1 MYILLVETTY
11 LHPLVETYFVF
22 SSSSLWC
29 DVICDCP
36 HRKGKL
42 LVEVTDFSLP
52 SFFCITFSLP
62 IITSYTHST
71 LIFDRSTKATSTL
84 KTMYFCRT
92 GYFLKIFSNYNS
104 KKKVTFFVKN
114 SVDLADKQK
123 QKDCNLKIQYCP
135 NISMFL
141 RNRDCFFLRRSNV
154 HWICNLLHADI
165 SYKPFYF
172 QKKNFQGQLSIFK
185 ESLVKS

>member
-1 MYILLVETTY
+1 MYILLVETSS

-92 GYFLKIFSNYNS
+92 GCFL
-104 KKKVTFFVKN
+104 
-114 SVDLADKQK
+114 
-123 QKDCNLKIQYCP
+123 
-135 NISMFL
+135 NIE
-141 RNRDCFFLRRSNV
+141 
-154 HWICNLLHADI
+154 NLLNINDAILNFI
-165 SYKPFYF
+165 SVFYLRLITIINSF
-172 QKKNFQGQLSIFK
+172 VIFK
-185 ESLVKS
+185 LKYL

>member
-1 MYILLVETTY
+1 MKIKLQSWFKEFHFTRQRKGNTQQVESKYTWVEVTYHMYILLVETTS

-84 KTMYFCRT
+84 KTMYFCRA
-92 GYFLKIFSNYNS
+92 GYFLKIFSNY
-104 KKKVTFFVKN
+104 TDMVK
-114 SVDLADKQK
+114 
-123 QKDCNLKIQYCP
+123 
-135 NISMFL
+135 
-141 RNRDCFFLRRSNV
+141 
-154 HWICNLLHADI
+154 
-165 SYKPFYF
+165 
-172 QKKNFQGQLSIFK
+172 
-185 ESLVKS
+185 